1 VGKFIFLFERRLAVW
16 GKIIYLYFLRVNLA
30 LVLALGNI
38 PL

>member
-1 VGKFIFLFERRLAVW
+1 VGKFLFLFKRGLAVW

-30 LVLALGNI
+30 LFLALGNI